1 MMTHLAI
8 RVYFQGKTRYIDK
21 RKHPFW
27 NLLPQ
32 ISSGIY
38 MQKEKLRMTQSNI
51 AIFALTVVI
60 LL

>member
-1 MMTHLAI
+1 MMTHLAT
-8 RVYFQGKTRYIDK
+8 RVYFQGKTRYIEK

-38 MQKEKLRMTQSNI
+38 MSKEKLQMTQQMINFPLDYSWQ
-51 AIFALTVVI
+51 L
-60 LL
+60 